1 MADMGGVSYFH
12 LACNAPNGNFD
23 DLDAAMN
30 AANKLVDET
39 AEDRKG
45 GAGDYAKIFFSA
57 GDDNLIAVAHVPD
70 ALKANIDIKEWIMA
84 CMSTVGGAVVGD
96 VYDNKLKA
104 EAKADRDNNLFP
116 LKMRDTAIGAG
127 FEFLRKKGL
136 VNDHDSDDDVDYRY
150 ACSQPLPPF
159 FRAFTHSL
167 PLSLA
172 APLPTPPESRFV
184 VCCCRR
190 TLALTVCCSSLR
202 SSGELGTFLRR
213 LKTLARPHTNN
224 TCLFSC

>member
-1 MADMGGVSYFH
+1 MGGVMYFH
-12 LACNAPNGNFD
+12 LACDAPNGNFD

-57 GDDNLIAVAHVPD
+57 GQDNLIAVAHVPD
-70 ALKANIDIKEWIMA
+70 ALKDKIDIHEWLNA
-84 CMSTVGGAVVGD
+84 AMSTVNGKIIGD

-127 FEFLRKKGL
+127 FAFLRKKNL
-136 VNDHDSDDDVDYRY
+136 VSDHDSDDDVDY
-150 ACSQPLPPF
+150 S
-159 FRAFTHSL
+159 
-167 PLSLA
+167 
-172 APLPTPPESRFV
+172 
-184 VCCCRR
+184 
-190 TLALTVCCSSLR
+190 ALHEQA
-202 SSGELGTFLRR
+202 GIEW
-213 LKTLARPHTNN
+213 
-224 TCLFSC
+224 

>member
-150 ACSQPLPPF
+150 AFS
-159 FRAFTHSL
+159 
-167 PLSLA
+167 LSLRSSPQSHSPLHSSALADA
-172 APLPTPPESRFV
+172 AGIE
-184 VCCCRR
+184 VCRLLVCFCRR
-190 TLALTVCCSSLR
+190 TLALTVVPLSIPVVNMAL
-202 SSGELGTFLRR
+202 FLRR
-213 LKTLARPHTNN
+213 D
-224 TCLFSC
+224 

>member
-1 MADMGGVSYFH
+1 MSEAKQVDAKQQRKESEKEGGKKAQDIAGMADMGGVSYFH

-136 VNDHDSDDDVDYRY
+136 VNDHDSDDDVDYS
-150 ACSQPLPPF
+150 A
-159 FRAFTHSL
+159 
-167 PLSLA
+167 LA
-172 APLPTPPESRFV
+172 DAAGIEW
-184 VCCCRR
+184 
-190 TLALTVCCSSLR
+190 
-202 SSGELGTFLRR
+202 
-213 LKTLARPHTNN
+213 
-224 TCLFSC
+224 